1 MERGWPS
8 SDGPNGVPMIP
19 PSSGNAN
26 VSLTSGNGTFHVI
39 IDDFHR
45 AFSIDGP
52 EGPSGVRL
60 HYEMQLV
67 ARAQAKTL
75 RDFDLRAASREA
87 ALAEMKTRFPDY
99 TFLGTWAEAR
109 SEGDSPHTN

>member
-1 MERGWPS
+1 MERGWPAS
-8 SDGPNGVPMIP
+8 K
-19 PSSGNAN
+19 
-26 VSLTSGNGTFHVI
+26 LTSGNLTFHVI

-45 AFSIDGP
+45 TFSMDGP

-67 ARAQAKTL
+67 ARTQAKKL

-87 ALAEMKTRFPDY
+87 ALAEMKTHFPDY
-99 TFLGTWAEAR
+99 AFLGTWAEVRNAQA
-109 SEGDSPHTN
+109 